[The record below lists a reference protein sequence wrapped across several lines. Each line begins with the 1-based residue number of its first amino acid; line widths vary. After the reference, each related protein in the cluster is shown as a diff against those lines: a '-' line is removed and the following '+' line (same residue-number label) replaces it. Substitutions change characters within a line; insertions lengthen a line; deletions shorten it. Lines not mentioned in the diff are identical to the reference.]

1 MAALLAGTT
10 LHKSLSTESL
20 SSSSSND
27 TDVAPPKKYTTQKVD
42 RRPASTF
49 HLKAWKDQTWSERL
63 ADKGTMAPEYH
74 ELQTETMDRGALP
87 KHSVL
92 YEHAW
97 ILSNALPPILLQSL
111 SYYLFP
117 EYKWPVALA
126 FVVYLVSLRILLVR
140 IVQHFGHY
148 ALKYGTYDEK
158 VVGRDRTPDH
168 SVGQLAF
175 GFLFFILARLSG
187 EFALAYDKDVSP
199 LSAFKWHYPAR
210 AFLWIVV
217 MDLCF
222 YTYHRACHEVDA
234 LWFIHQKHH
243 STRHPSPVLSILAD
257 GYQECIEVALVPLL
271 ASLTVPMSFPELWLT
286 ICYNVY
292 VEILGHT
299 GIRCDWA
306 LPITG
311 PILRPL
317 GLALEIEDHDLHH
330 RYGRSGRNYSK
341 GSLIWDRLFGTAAPR
356 LESADAL

>member
-217 MDLCF
+217 MDLCCSF
-222 YTYHRACHEVDA
+222 FVFLRLIDLPDASESYSLLLSLQSIRIIELVMRSMRSGSFTKNITLRATLAQSCPSSQTDTRSA
-234 LWFIHQKHH
+234 SRSH
-243 STRHPSPVLSILAD
+243 SFLSSRPSP
-257 GYQECIEVALVPLL
+257 C
-271 ASLTVPMSFPELWLT
+271 
-286 ICYNVY
+286 
-292 VEILGHT
+292 
-299 GIRCDWA
+299 R
-306 LPITG
+306 
-311 PILRPL
+311 
-317 GLALEIEDHDLHH
+317 
-330 RYGRSGRNYSK
+330 
-341 GSLIWDRLFGTAAPR
+341 
-356 LESADAL
+356 